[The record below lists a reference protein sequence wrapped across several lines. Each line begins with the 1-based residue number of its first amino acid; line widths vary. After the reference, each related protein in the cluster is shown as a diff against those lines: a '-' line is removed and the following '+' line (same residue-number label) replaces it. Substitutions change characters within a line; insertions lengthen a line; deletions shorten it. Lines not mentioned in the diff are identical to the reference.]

1 MLSRHPLNIQGGEE
15 VSRGNGEACQGGWM
29 SGALKARQD
38 SDRLRPW
45 GPRCQKAEVS
55 ESREDEAGSE
65 LGSGTGAVW

>member
-1 MLSRHPLNIQGGEE
+1 
-15 VSRGNGEACQGGWM
+15 M

-65 LGSGTGAVW
+65 LGSGTGAVWSPEGREARKVTLLPCNTAYCAVWQ